1 MMFLSNKMYLVM
13 KKFVLFGLVDLVM
26 WFCACMFLGVWG
38 IVFTVADVLATVW
51 VLYRRGY
58 IVRK

>member
-1 MMFLSNKMYLVM
+1 MMVLLNKRYLVM
-13 KKFVLFGLVDLVM
+13 KKFMLFGLLDLVL
-26 WFCACMFLGVWG
+26 WVSACVFLGVWG
-38 IVFTVADVLATVW
+38 IVFTAVDVSATVW